1 MFIILVVVYFLV
13 FDFFLIELCRRSE
26 MILTN
31 IMNTC
36 FNEVILLKFNF
47 FSSNFNNFLG
57 FDLFIFNIVMM

>member
-36 FNEVILLKFNF
+36 YNGDILLKFILFLNF
-47 FSSNFNNFLG
+47 INFLG
-57 FDLFIFNIVMM
+57 FI